1 MPEVQRIHEL
11 EAILDK
17 NETLNEL
24 LSNLKSVQK
33 QMVNAKEY
41 NQPKQYSLYKKEY
54 DDLYNQIMDF
64 PFVEEYTELL
74 EVVNSRLMMVCERI
88 EGIINEKLR

>member
-1 MPEVQRIHEL
+1 MPEVQRIREL
-11 EAILDK
+11 EGILDK
-17 NETLNEL
+17 NVKLNEL
-24 LSNLKSVQK
+24 LSHLKSVQK
-33 QMVNAKEY
+33 QMINAKEY

-74 EVVNSRLMMVCERI
+74 EEVNSRLMMVCNRI
-88 EGIINEKLR
+88 ESIINEKLR